1 VEDHSRETTQH
12 HVSTPPE
19 TSPIPIPDE
28 RQVRGS
34 HFVDLTP
41 LRESPAFARLWAGNA
56 IAGIGSQM
64 TVVAIGLH
72 VYELTGST
80 GAVALVGVLSLL
92 PMIVAGLYGGMLA
105 DAFDRRLVALVASC
119 VAWGS
124 TIALALLA
132 WTHAET
138 VASLYALSILNAV
151 AATVIGTSRQAIL
164 PRILPPHLLP
174 AASAL
179 GGISL
184 GVMVTVGP
192 ALAGVLVATVGFQ
205 WTYTVDAVLFLAA
218 FTGVLALPRIAP
230 EGEVQRPG
238 LASIRYGI
246 GFLRTAPN
254 IRMSFVVDIIAM
266 TFGQPRVLFP
276 AVGAV
281 VLGGGPVTVGILTA
295 AGAVGSLVSSVLSGS
310 VGRVTRHGRAIR
322 WAIVAYGLS
331 TAGFGVVLLI
341 AQTGVL
347 HGFGSRIEDASVPG
361 IVAASVLLACT
372 GAADNISSIFRN
384 TMLQTAVPDN
394 MRGRLQGIFIVVVT
408 GGPRLGDAYIGI
420 VTLFAALWV
429 PSLVGGLLIAV
440 VVWALIRALPSF
452 EHYDSRNPTP

>member
-1 VEDHSRETTQH
+1 
-12 HVSTPPE
+12 VSTPPE

-34 HFVDLTP
+34 HFVDLSP
-41 LRESPAFARLWAGNA
+41 LKESPAFARLWAGNA

-64 TVVAIGLH
+64 TIVAIGLH

-80 GAVALVGVLSLL
+80 GAVALVGVLSLV
-92 PMIVAGLYGGMLA
+92 PMILAGLYGGMLA
-105 DAFDRRLVALVASC
+105 DAFDRRKVALIASC
-119 VAWGS
+119 AAWGS

-132 WTHAET
+132 WTHAES
-138 VASLYALSILNAV
+138 VWSLYALSILNAV

-192 ALAGVLVATVGFQ
+192 ALAGVLVASVGFQ

-218 FTGVLALPRIAP
+218 STGVLALPRIAP

-238 LASIRYGI
+238 LASIRYGL

-254 IRMSFVVDIIAM
+254 IRMSFIVDIIAM
-266 TFGQPRVLFP
+266 TLGQPRVLFP

-295 AGAVGSLVSSVLSGS
+295 
-310 VGRVTRHGRAIR
+310 IR
-322 WAIVAYGLS
+322 LAIVAYGLS
-331 TAGFGVVLLI
+331 TAGFGVVLLL
-341 AQTGVL
+341 ASQPGVL
-347 HGFGSRIEDASVPG
+347 HGIGSRIEDASVPG

-420 VTLFAALWV
+420 VTAFAALWV

-440 VVWALIRALPSF
+440 VVWILIRALPSF